1 MRLLRIMRGQSSIEY
16 VAGVAAAAMVL
27 IVGFA
32 GDPSPAEELLE
43 ALKGFWNHYSYL
55 ISMP

>member
-1 MRLLRIMRGQSSIEY
+1 MRGQSSIEY